1 MNGRTSFEM
10 GGDVEAPEV
19 HALLSD
25 AMRHY
30 RSRLRRSPEA
40 LAYLAE
46 RGITGAAVARFQLGY
61 ASVKWRDLGLVL
73 ARHSDA
79 SCKASGLLIE
89 PDAGGRRRD
98 RFRDRL
104 MFPIRDRDGDVVG
117 FGGRALGA
125 DAEVKYLNS
134 PEGLTFR
141 KSTVLYG
148 LHEAQQAIQ
157 DAGHAIVVEGYF
169 DVVGLWQA
177 GIENV
182 VSTMGT
188 ACSRLQL
195 EQLLELTE
203 HVVFC
208 FDGDTAGDR
217 AAAGAMRLAAPAA
230 HNGRTFA
237 VVTLEDGHDPDSFV
251 RDHGPDAMRQ
261 VLASARPLDL
271 AILDAVSQGCR
282 LEEAEGRALCSHRA
296 GAYWAALPAGPVR
309 DGLRDFI
316 SGLLQIAPQDLEALW
331 AQAHGAARAPTVMS
345 YSPE

>member
-1 MNGRTSFEM
+1 MNGRTSFEDM
-10 GGDVEAPEV
+10 EEVQAHDVR
-19 HALLSD
+19 ALLAD

-30 RSRLRRSPEA
+30 RSRLRRSPDA

-79 SCKASGLLIE
+79 NCRASGLLIE

-104 MFPIRDRDGDVVG
+104 MFPIRDRAGDVVG
-117 FGGRALGA
+117 FGGRALGGEA
-125 DAEVKYLNS
+125 DVKYLNS

-148 LHEAQQAIQ
+148 LHEAQQAVRES
-157 DAGHAIVVEGYF
+157 GYAIVVEGYL
-169 DVVGLWQA
+169 DVVSLWQA

-188 ACSRLQL
+188 ACTRAQL
-195 EQLLELTE
+195 NLLLEHTDR
-203 HVVFC
+203 VVFC
-208 FDGDTAGDR
+208 FDGDAAGDR
-217 AAAGAMRLAAPAA
+217 AAAAALRLAAPAA
-230 HNGRTFA
+230 VDGRRFE
-237 VVTLEDGHDPDSFV
+237 VVTLEDGHDPDSFL
-251 RDHGPDAMRQ
+251 RDCGPAAMRE
-261 VLASARPLDL
+261 VLATARPLDL

-282 LEEAEGRALCSHRA
+282 LQDAEGRALCSHRA
-296 GAYWAALPAGPVR
+296 GAYWVALPAGPVR
-309 DGLRDFI
+309 DKLRERI
-316 SGLLQIAPQDLEALW
+316 SGLLQIPPAELEALW
-331 AQAHGAARAPTVMS
+331 RQAHGDLAPPTVMS
-345 YSPE
+345 YSRE